1 MSKFPPVGH
10 ESFSVQKM
18 KPRSLEL
25 AIYTNALPLA
35 YTLSPLLNFHLE
47 TGAQEPSRLS
57 LNSLQLKQSLNLASQ
72 EPGNVGFCPQVLLM
86 PY

>member
-10 ESFSVQKM
+10 ECFSERKM
-18 KPRSLEL
+18 KPRSREL

-35 YTLSPLLNFHLE
+35 YTLSPLLNFHFE
-47 TGAQEPSRLS
+47 TGAHELSRLS

-72 EPGNVGFCPQVLLM
+72 EPGNIGFCPQALLI
-86 PY
+86 